1 MIRTQKN
8 DIKSFFENAP
18 KSVLIS
24 EERLDLLKEIATTI
38 IEELKDRDK
47 LNLNFIC
54 THNSRRSQI
63 AQAWSF
69 FAVEYFKLKNI
80 YTYSGGT
87 EATAFHRNTVKTL
100 QQTGFKF
107 NVIDF
112 SHQNPKYLISFKET
126 KKSIMGFSKKFD
138 NEANGFPY
146 IAITTCSDADKNCP
160 FIPDAISR
168 FHLSYIDPKSGDNT
182 ILQTEK
188 YLETNQ
194 QIAGE
199 VFIIFE
205 EIRKQIHL

>member
-1 MIRTQKN
+1 MIKTQKN
-8 DIKSFFENAP
+8 DVKSFFENAP
-18 KSVLIS
+18 KNILIP
-24 EERLDLLKEIATTI
+24 EERLDLLKKIATTI
-38 IEELKDRDK
+38 TEELKDRDK

-54 THNSRRSQI
+54 THNSRRSQM
-63 AQAWSF
+63 AQVWSF

-168 FHLSYIDPKSGDNT
+168 FHLPYIDPKSGDNT
-182 ILQTEK
+182 LLQPEK

-199 VFIIFE
+199 IFVIFE
-205 EIRKQIHL
+205 EVRKQIHL